1 MFNELGNT
9 FKIVKLEEVLRCSN
23 EICGITKFTQ
33 NFVRDKHSVFTTEI
47 GKVTL
52 EQQQQPEDKKK
63 RKRVVLPSLPE
74 SNYPNVE
81 TSITEK
87 IPDKSSDHGM
97 VLDQAFKSSS
107 PLKKNKTAGSKIVS
121 KFGFLSEPK
130 QGVDIKGSKPNLV
143 EFSEDIDLTSDV
155 AVISLALVL
164 KKFIGKNKAT
174 TLLHMADEQPRILT
188 RIIQFL
194 LTLEKFSYTQDLE
207 EYLQKNKSKMIFS
220 SNFWSVNGMEFDHV
234 IIVVSQ
240 SEYYLKYY
248 LPQVVSRCTFD
259 LNFVLLPEEKENIK
273 IGFFQKFL
281 NFFPK
286 TRNEKTEETV
296 ANMVEELKRESSVK
310 QVVVTECK
318 ICEDNCYCLKG
329 TGDKQ
334 MFGLHTHSQQY
345 KDYQLRLANYTESQ
359 EQGRS
364 NSALAVAK

>member
-1 MFNELGNT
+1 M
-9 FKIVKLEEVLRCSN
+9 
-23 EICGITKFTQ
+23 
-33 NFVRDKHSVFTTEI
+33 
-47 GKVTL
+47 
-52 EQQQQPEDKKK
+52 
-63 RKRVVLPSLPE
+63 
-74 SNYPNVE
+74 
-81 TSITEK
+81 
-87 IPDKSSDHGM
+87 
-97 VLDQAFKSSS
+97 
-107 PLKKNKTAGSKIVS
+107 
-121 KFGFLSEPK
+121 
-130 QGVDIKGSKPNLV
+130 
-143 EFSEDIDLTSDV
+143 
-155 AVISLALVL
+155 ISLALVL
-164 KKFIGKNKAT
+164 KKFIGKNKST

-188 RIIQFL
+188 RTIQFL
-194 LTLEKFSYTQDLE
+194 LTLEKFSYTQDME

-359 EQGRS
+359 EPGRS
-364 NSALAVAK
+364 NSALAVTK